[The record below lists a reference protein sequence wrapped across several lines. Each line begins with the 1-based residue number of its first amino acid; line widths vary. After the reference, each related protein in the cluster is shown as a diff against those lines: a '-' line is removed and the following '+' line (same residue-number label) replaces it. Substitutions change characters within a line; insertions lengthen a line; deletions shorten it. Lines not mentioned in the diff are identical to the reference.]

1 MIAIID
7 YGLGNIQAF
16 VNVYRRL
23 QIPVCVATSADMLA
37 AATKLILPGVGA
49 FDHAMA
55 RLNASGMREKLDE
68 LVRNENMPILG
79 ICVGMQMLA
88 DGSDEGGLPG
98 LGWIPGRVRALA
110 DTCCAEKL
118 PLPHMGWND
127 VKTVQSSVLFS
138 GLEDSACFYF
148 LHAYYFQCNQ
158 PEHAVAV
165 TTYGLDFTCAVADE
179 NIHGVQFHPEKSH
192 GFGVTLLKNFAE
204 CQHAQT

>member
-23 QIPVCVATSADMLA
+23 QIPVFVATNADMLA

-68 LVRNENMPILG
+68 LVRHENIPILG

-88 DGSDEGGLPG
+88 DGSDEGVLPG

-110 DTCCAEKL
+110 DICGVEKL

-127 VKTVQSSVLFS
+127 VKTVKSSALFYD
-138 GLEDSACFYF
+138 LEDSVRFYF
-148 LHAYYFQCNQ
+148 LHAYYFQCYQ

-165 TTYGLDFTCAVADE
+165 TTYGLDFACAVANE

-204 CQHAQT
+204 